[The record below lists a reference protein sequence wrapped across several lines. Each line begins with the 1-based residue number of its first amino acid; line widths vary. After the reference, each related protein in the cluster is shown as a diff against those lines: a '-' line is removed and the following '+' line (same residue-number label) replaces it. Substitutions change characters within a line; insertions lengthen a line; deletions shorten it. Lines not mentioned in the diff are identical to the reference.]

1 MRNALLLLILVS
13 QSIFAQAENAEEV
26 RLTRSQYIEMW
37 QEEAIF
43 QMVTHGIPASITLA
57 QGILESGNG
66 NSELAR
72 KANNHFGIKC
82 HSTWKG
88 KKAYHDDDRKGECFR
103 VYPSAKESYEDHSLF
118 LKRSRYAEL
127 FDLKIDDYKRWAR
140 GLRKCGYATDPA
152 YSRRLIDLI
161 EENDLKRF
169 DKMGMKMM
177 KKGIVPSRKDE
188 DSVAKKDKK
197 KKPKSSSKGT
207 NSKSNDS
214 DHIATVDV
222 SVSRVKKVSDNRIR
236 YTIVKEGDDFEKIA
250 EAFEMVSWQVRRY
263 NDLEKGEELEQGQRI
278 YLQPKKWRAQKDFH
292 VVEEGETMWDISQM
306 YGVKLKKL
314 YKKNNME
321 RGSEPQPGQK
331 LSLRKNL

>member
-1 MRNALLLLILVS
+1 MRNALLLLVLVS
-13 QSIFAQAENAEEV
+13 QSIFAQAENGEEQ

-37 QEEAIF
+37 QDEAIY
-43 QMVTHGIPASITLA
+43 QMVVHGIPASITLA

-82 HSTWKG
+82 HSSWTG

-103 VYPSAKESYEDHSLF
+103 VYPNARESYEDHSLF

-140 GLRKCGYATDPA
+140 GLKKCGYATDPA

-161 EENDLKRF
+161 EENNLEQY

-177 KKGIVPSRKDE
+177 KKGIVPERKGE
-188 DSVAKKDKK
+188 EVVAKKEDKK
-197 KKPKSSSKGT
+197 ESKGSGKT
-207 NSKSNDS
+207 PTQKSKDS
-214 DHIATVDV
+214 DHIATVEV

-236 YTIVKEGDDFEKIA
+236 YTIAKEGDNFEKIA
-250 EAFEMVSWQVRRY
+250 EAFEMVPWQVRRY
-263 NDLEKGEELEQGQRI
+263 NDLDKGEKLEAGQRI

-321 RGSEPQPGQK
+321 RGTEPKVGQK